1 MNNEYINVK
10 IVNGENIEVKKGTTL
25 LELSKNYQQ
34 KFQFPIVLAK
44 LNNSLKELNV
54 ALEKDVTVEF
64 LDITDANGFRAFQRS
79 VFFLAIYAVKQVAG
93 EKARVVVSHSIN
105 KNYYCE
111 TPGVQLT
118 EQMVEQIEG
127 VINDII
133 EKNIPIEKVSISL
146 EQGLALSNE
155 FGLYDKIDVLK
166 YRRTSKINFYK
177 LNWYYDYFYG
187 QMVLN
192 TNVLKGFKIS
202 KTTENKFILKFP
214 NCELIELE
222 KMSAV
227 FHEANRWAK
236 ILKVDTVGAL
246 NKIICK
252 GNLGDLIRVSEALH
266 EKKIANIADMIYK
279 QNKTIV
285 LIAGPSSSGKT
296 TFAER
301 LCIQLRVNGLKPYVI
316 SMDNYFNNA
325 KEAPLDKNGNP
336 DFESID
342 HIRVKTLNEDL
353 ENLLKGNAVLMP
365 TYNFLIGKYEYK
377 GNSLHLGKDEV
388 LVIEGIHG
396 LNEVIANTIPKS
408 KKFKIFISALTQ
420 LNIDDHNRIATSD
433 TRLIRRI
440 VRDNQFRAFT
450 PERTISTWQSVMNG
464 EAKHIFPF
472 QEEAD
477 AFFNSA
483 LVYEMCVL
491 KQFVEPLL
499 FNISND
505 KPQYTEARRLV
516 KFLDSFLGIS
526 SEQIPKNSILREF
539 IGGSCFATWKDL
551 KY

>member
-539 IGGSCFATWKDL
+539 IGGSCFAT
-551 KY
+551 